1 MGICKTDC
9 IWVEGENV
17 MPELN
22 FKLKIS
28 GGKKLGTVI
37 DVIPQSVTGDKA
49 IKLQNGKEISEPEIA
64 KLIKN
69 YLQGELI

>member
-1 MGICKTDC
+1 
-9 IWVEGENV
+9 

-28 GGKKLGTVI
+28 GAKTLSTII

-49 IKLQNGKEISEPEIA
+49 IKLQNGREISEPEIA